1 MTRRKWPRSPRLAFW
16 LAVGLCA
23 SVALLAAVGLRAS
36 WEFQQSSRLL
46 TQRRVDEAA
55 RLQVAALTRDMRAA
69 QSTVLVSSTWD
80 AEPQASHDIHELV
93 ASAFARYPYP
103 EAFLT
108 WDARRPSGVSFYTRA
123 DRPPAWVPAAGVPLL
138 YPVRLVTVPD
148 AADHVLAI
156 IRRGASA
163 GREYSIAETRIAGTD
178 YQVVVLLRYTDRL
191 RARLASARG
200 FLVNL
205 AWARSHYFGEL
216 TDQVAR
222 IAGESGDL
230 RLTIVDDRGNAVVG
244 RLATATGALANRRT
258 FPLAFFDP
266 VLAANPEPSTR
277 NGQPGTGNPESPI
290 PRSWTVQVSTPA
302 ASSLGAAVLGA
313 DVTVWVAALAAFV
326 LALGLGV
333 TARAMRMS
341 AELAEMRAEFMSSVT
356 HELKTPIASIQ
367 AMGETL
373 SRGRLRDPRM
383 QQDYGAVV
391 SQEAKRL
398 GRLVNNVLAYSRITD
413 VADVYSFEAL
423 DVDDVLEGCLARFK
437 RQLQEP
443 GVSLTVDIPAD
454 VPSLHAD
461 RGAMD
466 LLFDNLID
474 NAVRHSGPGPLRLQ
488 VTVRAEHGVVVI
500 VIADSGAGIAADDL
514 ARVTQKFVRG
524 RNAAPGGSGLGLA
537 IVARIVADHGG
548 TFTLDSAPGRGATAR
563 VVLPAAGERLERR
576 PSVLSRASL

>member
-1 MTRRKWPRSPRLAFW
+1 MTRREWRRSPRLAFW

-36 WEFQQSSRLL
+36 WEFQQSSLLL

-69 QSTVLVSSTWD
+69 QTTVLVSSTWD
-80 AEPQASHDIHELV
+80 AEPQASHDVHELV

-108 WDARRPSGVSFYTRA
+108 WDARRPALGVSFYTRA
-123 DRPPAWVPAAGVPLL
+123 DRAPAWVPPPAVPLH
-138 YPVRLVTVPD
+138 YPVRLVTVPT
-148 AADHVLAI
+148 VSGQLLEI
-156 IRRGASA
+156 IRRDAAAS
-163 GREYSIAETRIAGTD
+163 REYSIADTQIGGVD

-191 RARLASARG
+191 RAELASARG

-205 AWARSHYFGEL
+205 AWAQTRYFGEL

-230 RLTIVDDRGNAVVG
+230 RLTIVDERGRPVVG
-244 RLATATGALANRRT
+244 RSDLAPGALVNRRT

-266 VLAANPEPSTR
+266 VLAAAGGPPAGTLNPELS
-277 NGQPGTGNPESPI
+277 I
-290 PRSWTVQVSTPA
+290 LRSWTVQVSTPA
-302 ASSLGAAVLGA
+302 ASPLGAAVLGA

-373 SRGRLRDPRM
+373 SRGRLRDPQT

-398 GRLVNNVLAYSRITD
+398 GRLVNNVLAYSRMTD
-413 VADVYSFEAL
+413 VADVYAFEAL
-423 DVDDVLEGCLARFK
+423 DVDDVLEGCLARFN
-437 RQLQEP
+437 RQIQEP

-461 RGAMD
+461 RGAME

-474 NAVRHSGPGPLRLQ
+474 NAVRHSGPGPIELR
-488 VTVRAEHGVVVI
+488 VTVRPQGGRVAV
-500 VIADSGAGIAADDL
+500 VIADDGAGMAADDL

-537 IVARIVADHGG
+537 IVARIVADHAG
-548 TFTLDSAPGRGATAR
+548 TFTLESSPGGGTAAR
-563 VVLPAAGERLERR
+563 VELPATEERLERR
-576 PSVLSRASL
+576 PTVLSRASL